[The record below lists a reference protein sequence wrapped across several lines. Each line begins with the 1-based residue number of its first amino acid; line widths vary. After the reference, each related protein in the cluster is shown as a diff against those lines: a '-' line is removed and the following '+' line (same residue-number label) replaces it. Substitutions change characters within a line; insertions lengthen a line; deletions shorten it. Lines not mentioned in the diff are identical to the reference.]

1 MIMDEYVKISKEV
14 FAPLAE
20 LVRIGLFKDEKDAL
34 RSILLE
40 HAGYKIAQCKREI
53 VKLEKKYGVAFKDF
67 KVTIDKR
74 KDEEVYSEW
83 DDFIK
88 WESYEAALKYW
99 TEVEERVKAHII

>member
-1 MIMDEYVKISKEV
+1 MDEYVKISKEL
-14 FAPLAE
+14 FAPFAE

-40 HAGYKIAQCKREI
+40 HAGHKIAWCKSEI
-53 VKLEKKYGVAFKDF
+53 VKLEQKYGVAFKDF
-67 KVTIDKR
+67 KATIDKR

-88 WESYEAALKYW
+88 WESYEEALKYW
-99 TEVEERVKAHII
+99 TEVEERIKAHVI